1 MNSKNEIIKE
11 NESSSLIEPL
21 NRKTTTTSP
30 IPIINNNN
38 RLELTTTNNLFK
50 NSPVLYNSSE
60 LLVPTSAST
69 NNLNDVNKSNNN
81 NKFYNNSRND
91 KYDLLFDNS
100 TLDPF
105 HDMELNA
112 INDKEELRNI
122 LEKSSLLTNNNNKFN
137 NLEQSNDNFGLPNI
151 NFNNNNLNI

>member
-11 NESSSLIEPL
+11 NESSLIEPL
-21 NRKTTTTSP
+21 NRKTTTSP
-30 IPIINNNN
+30 IPIINNN

-69 NNLNDVNKSNNN
+69 NNLNDVNKSNN

-122 LEKSSLLTNNNNKFN
+122 LEKSSLLTNNNN
-137 NLEQSNDNFGLPNI
+137 LEQSNDNFGLPNV